1 MQDAKI
7 TLRARGGYNY
17 MATNSGQ
24 RVAAFLLAA
33 LFLLSTI
40 GATAYV
46 VWEINR
52 DDVLVTEKD
61 QNQSTTDPQQDAS
74 ASTACGSDELA
85 SVAPKAVPSV
95 TKVDGTVTEL
105 KKVDVTV
112 GDGEEVQ
119 AGDCVTVLYYGTLAK
134 DGTKFDG
141 NYETGQPIQLSLSGV
156 IAGWTEGIPGMKV
169 GGVRRLEIPSA
180 QGYGEAGSGQTIPP
194 NSDLIFEVQV
204 LGTRRADQ

>member
-1 MQDAKI
+1 
-7 TLRARGGYNY
+7 

-52 DDVLVTEKD
+52 DEVLVSETAEEKAAAD
-61 QNQSTTDPQQDAS
+61 AAAQQDS
-74 ASTACGSDELA
+74 TASTCGSAEVA
-85 SVAPKAVPSV
+85 AVAPKAVPTV
-95 TKVDGTVTEL
+95 TKVDGAVTEL
-105 KKVDVTV
+105 KKIDISV

-134 DGTKFDG
+134 DGTNFDG
-141 NYETGQPIQLSLSGV
+141 NSHARSYVSSACRQYFLLS
-156 IAGWTEGIPGMKV
+156 
-169 GGVRRLEIPSA
+169 
-180 QGYGEAGSGQTIPP
+180 
-194 NSDLIFEVQV
+194 F
-204 LGTRRADQ
+204 

>member
-1 MQDAKI
+1 
-7 TLRARGGYNY
+7 

-52 DDVLVTEKD
+52 DEVLVADDTPED
-61 QNQSTTDPQQDAS
+61 TTAADVQQDAS
-74 ASTACGSDELA
+74 TSTCGAAEVA
-85 SVAPKAVPSV
+85 AVAPKATPTV
-95 TKVDGTVTEL
+95 TKVDGAVTEL
-105 KKVDVTV
+105 KKIDISV

-134 DGTKFDG
+134 DGTNFDG
-141 NYETGQPIQLSLSGV
+141 NYETGQPIELSLSGV
-156 IAGWTEGIPGMKV
+156 ISGWTEGIPGMKV
-169 GGVRRLEIPSA
+169 GGVRRLEIPFA
-180 QGYGEAGSGQTIPP
+180 QGYGEAGSGETIPP
-194 NSDLIFEVQV
+194 SSDLIFEVQV
-204 LGTRRADQ
+204 LGTKRADQ